1 MAQPPSPMALVKRTR
16 AEALAFAEKAGH
28 ANVLKL
34 LAKAQKELE
43 HRLNQ
48 TPGLVHAAGEPFS
61 VVRMQLV
68 LKQVQ
73 AVTKALT
80 AAMKGTLT
88 DSGRTVAGKAA
99 KDTADFMQA
108 AEKRFRGISAVL
120 PINVASMVDRAVSGS
135 ESSILHRIE
144 GDPDHK
150 GRPGVLARYGAE
162 TITKFEE
169 RLQLGLVQGKRWE
182 EVRDDL
188 TSESEFLQGA
198 PKYWA
203 ERIVRTETLHSYN
216 RAAHESMKQTQEVL
230 GDVVK
235 ILVATFDDRTGWDS
249 YQVHGQIRR
258 PEEPF
263 EWSKGSYMYPP
274 NRPNDRETT
283 ITYRI
288 SWPLEAELEPM
299 SDGEVE
305 DRYHEQYPKGP
316 GPGERPNMSTVDRE
330 LFGVQEPPEV
340 GEGLLAE

>member
-1 MAQPPSPMALVKRTR
+1 
-16 AEALAFAEKAGH
+16 
-28 ANVLKL
+28 
-34 LAKAQKELE
+34 
-43 HRLNQ
+43 
-48 TPGLVHAAGEPFS
+48 
-61 VVRMQLV
+61 
-68 LKQVQ
+68 
-73 AVTKALT
+73 
-80 AAMKGTLT
+80 
-88 DSGRTVAGKAA
+88 
-99 KDTADFMQA
+99 
-108 AEKRFRGISAVL
+108 
-120 PINVASMVDRAVSGS
+120 
-135 ESSILHRIE
+135 
-144 GDPDHK
+144 
-150 GRPGVLARYGAE
+150 
-162 TITKFEE
+162 
-169 RLQLGLVQGKRWE
+169 
-182 EVRDDL
+182 
-188 TSESEFLQGA
+188 
-198 PKYWA
+198 
-203 ERIVRTETLHSYN
+203 
-216 RAAHESMKQTQEVL
+216 MKQTQEVL

-235 ILVATFDDRTGWDS
+235 ILVATFDNRTGWDS